1 MVRVWVYDPELDGCF
16 QSELYGLLYTG
27 IFQRCIVVQDGLL
40 RLYSQTFPDE
50 AGHYHSQVE
59 LIDPAFPAE
68 WICLR
73 NGDLPQRSPFPKRWP
88 EDPKG
93 AAFHGYPWV
102 WEDQQTLLRLLEGE
116 AVPLS
121 ETAYPPVCSRLPNW
135 NYVTTEA
142 EAEHLLAEAHSFHD
156 TVLVSLNYISGSKK
170 DSGGMLVSDQVRQAA
185 MLFHCDWTPPIEL
198 VFEGVRALN
207 LRPGGTY
214 GCSAL
219 IEAVCRVRDA
229 AVFFSDGW
237 CEEGEEDAYPGTK
250 VWAYSMR
257 WRFVSD
263 QE

>member
-73 NGDLPQRSPFPKRWP
+73 NGDLPQHSLFPKRRP

-93 AAFHGYPWV
+93 AAFYGYPWV

-121 ETAYPPVCSRLPNW
+121 ETA
-135 NYVTTEA
+135 
-142 EAEHLLAEAHSFHD
+142 
-156 TVLVSLNYISGSKK
+156 
-170 DSGGMLVSDQVRQAA
+170 
-185 MLFHCDWTPPIEL
+185 
-198 VFEGVRALN
+198 
-207 LRPGGTY
+207 
-214 GCSAL
+214 
-219 IEAVCRVRDA
+219 
-229 AVFFSDGW
+229 
-237 CEEGEEDAYPGTK
+237 
-250 VWAYSMR
+250 
-257 WRFVSD
+257 
-263 QE
+263 

>member
-1 MVRVWVYDPELDGCF
+1 MRVRVYDPEPDGCF

-40 RLYSQTFPDE
+40 RLYSQTLPDE
-50 AGHYHSQVE
+50 AGRYRSQVE
-59 LIDPAFPAE
+59 FIDPSFPAE
-68 WICLR
+68 WVCLC
-73 NGDLPQRSPFPKRWP
+73 NGDLPRRSPFPKRRP

-116 AVPLS
+116 AVPLT

-170 DSGGMLVSDQVRQAA
+170 DSGGMLVSDQVRQIT
-185 MLFHCDWTPPIEL
+185 MLFHCDWTPSIEI
-198 VFEGVRALN
+198 VFEGVQALN
-207 LRPGGTY
+207 LRPNSTHS
-214 GCSAL
+214 CSAL
-219 IEAVCRVRDA
+219 IEAACRVRDA
-229 AVFFSDGW
+229 KVFFSDGW
-237 CEEGEEDAYPGTK
+237 CEEGEEGAYPGTK
-250 VWAYSMR
+250 VWACSMR
-257 WRFVSD
+257 WRFVSNL
-263 QE
+263 E